1 MSSQET
7 FSITTLQRMCARSE
21 YLDESDIHM
30 NDKTVSWD
38 GNIIYYK
45 TKKPASTGNEFLIP
59 IQVKGKEYNILPDS
73 DSISYPVDINDL
85 KNYLK
90 NGGVIFFVDAISKTE
105 YNDKMYAKILLPVDI
120 VHIMKGKEEQ
130 GSITVHLNH
139 VKTVRE
145 LEELCVLF
153 KENRPKQAMVGVGK
167 SIPDYD
173 NISNFT
179 ISTLPTPYMNPAIAI
194 AKSPFK
200 YVYTKKDGM
209 EIPVLLTDLVTA
221 TESEWLI
228 KIDDKIEQRYPV
240 RHIYELNQTTTRI
253 SEIIEFVLT
262 EKSQKTTIRCIEA
275 TNYNFETVFQ
285 ASKIIIAVS
294 DAEEVMI
301 ENISLGK
308 NFLGEIQTAF
318 TEGFLAYH
326 KRIVQLGETLTE
338 LNIKR
343 SLFKTKEILDAEP
356 TIFFLK
362 KGLVEMKVLSLP
374 FQADENCGLYKQ
386 IIGRR
391 KLLLEYEKIQE
402 DGYIIRNYLKDGK
415 RIAIFADIPDGKT
428 QKISRW
434 FALRDE
440 DISQMI
446 FDENDLLEEMYNTGE
461 EETDQLLGLILDF
474 LKSYDKERDKNLL
487 LLAEKLINILE
498 KYSMDS
504 TILTI
509 NRLQIIA
516 RKRELEL
523 EERKTL
529 AQIVG
534 MMESAIDKE
543 DVRKEYF
550 LKEKIYEYVMQN
562 IEKALNNLCQDECD
576 TSLENCNRICAAKCG
591 YEKMTEIVDYGQF
604 CKLLNPGKVDEWDNE
619 LNLVENLSVDKIQS
633 EIYELLYRSDT
644 PEKVTGDNCGI
655 YLQSKYSQ
663 APRKQVIPTFL
674 DLTRGARKERA
685 LQSIFQNIINN
696 TDIIDILAGNSITV
710 IPGSYSGTLSQ
721 AQITS
726 GWKNSSPNKVGEYY
740 RDIELISAQELKE
753 KFEQNGG
760 NHD

>member
-120 VHIMKGKEEQ
+120 VHMMKGKEEQ

-200 YVYTKKDGM
+200 YVYTKKDGI

-262 EKSQKTTIRCIEA
+262 EKSQKTTIRCVEA

-294 DAEEVMI
+294 DAEEVSI

-318 TEGFLAYH
+318 TERFLAYH
-326 KRIVQLGETLTE
+326 KRIVQLGEMLEE

-362 KGLVEMKVLSLP
+362 KGLVEMRVLSLP
-374 FQADENCGLYKQ
+374 FQTDENCGLYKQ

-428 QKISRW
+428 QKISSW

-446 FDENDLLEEMYNTGE
+446 FDENALLEAMNKISE
-461 EETDQLLGLILDF
+461 EETNQLLGLILDF
-474 LKSYDKERDKNLL
+474 LKSYDKERDKNILS
-487 LLAEKLINILE
+487 LAEKLIIILE
-498 KYSMDS
+498 KYSMDP

-509 NRLQIIA
+509 N
-516 RKRELEL
+516 
-523 EERKTL
+523 
-529 AQIVG
+529 
-534 MMESAIDKE
+534 
-543 DVRKEYF
+543 
-550 LKEKIYEYVMQN
+550 
-562 IEKALNNLCQDECD
+562 
-576 TSLENCNRICAAKCG
+576 
-591 YEKMTEIVDYGQF
+591 
-604 CKLLNPGKVDEWDNE
+604 
-619 LNLVENLSVDKIQS
+619 
-633 EIYELLYRSDT
+633 
-644 PEKVTGDNCGI
+644 
-655 YLQSKYSQ
+655 
-663 APRKQVIPTFL
+663 
-674 DLTRGARKERA
+674 
-685 LQSIFQNIINN
+685 
-696 TDIIDILAGNSITV
+696 
-710 IPGSYSGTLSQ
+710 
-721 AQITS
+721 
-726 GWKNSSPNKVGEYY
+726 
-740 RDIELISAQELKE
+740 
-753 KFEQNGG
+753 
-760 NHD
+760 

>member
-7 FSITTLQRMCARSE
+7 FSITTLQRMCARFE

-318 TEGFLAYH
+318 TERFLVYH
-326 KRIVQLGETLTE
+326 KRIVQLGETLAE

-440 DISQMI
+440 DIFQMI
-446 FDENDLLEEMYNTGE
+446 FDENDLLEEMYNIGE

-529 AQIVG
+529 AQI
-534 MMESAIDKE
+534 
-543 DVRKEYF
+543 
-550 LKEKIYEYVMQN
+550 
-562 IEKALNNLCQDECD
+562 
-576 TSLENCNRICAAKCG
+576 
-591 YEKMTEIVDYGQF
+591 
-604 CKLLNPGKVDEWDNE
+604 
-619 LNLVENLSVDKIQS
+619 
-633 EIYELLYRSDT
+633 
-644 PEKVTGDNCGI
+644 
-655 YLQSKYSQ
+655 KYSENIF
-663 APRKQVIPTFL
+663 ARCCACILLKQFDEFDIHMQQLSATE
-674 DLTRGARKERA
+674 KEE
-685 LQSIFQNIINN
+685 F
-696 TDIIDILAGNSITV
+696 
-710 IPGSYSGTLSQ
+710 YSWPIASLLPNVE
-721 AQITS
+721 
-726 GWKNSSPNKVGEYY
+726 KNE
-740 RDIELISAQELKE
+740 
-753 KFEQNGG
+753 
-760 NHD
+760 

>member
-262 EKSQKTTIRCIEA
+262 EKSQKTTIRCVEA
-275 TNYNFETVFQ
+275 TNYNFETVF
-285 ASKIIIAVS
+285 
-294 DAEEVMI
+294 
-301 ENISLGK
+301 
-308 NFLGEIQTAF
+308 
-318 TEGFLAYH
+318 H
-326 KRIVQLGETLTE
+326 
-338 LNIKR
+338 
-343 SLFKTKEILDAEP
+343 
-356 TIFFLK
+356 
-362 KGLVEMKVLSLP
+362 
-374 FQADENCGLYKQ
+374 
-386 IIGRR
+386 
-391 KLLLEYEKIQE
+391 
-402 DGYIIRNYLKDGK
+402 
-415 RIAIFADIPDGKT
+415 
-428 QKISRW
+428 
-434 FALRDE
+434 
-440 DISQMI
+440 
-446 FDENDLLEEMYNTGE
+446 
-461 EETDQLLGLILDF
+461 
-474 LKSYDKERDKNLL
+474 
-487 LLAEKLINILE
+487 
-498 KYSMDS
+498 
-504 TILTI
+504 
-509 NRLQIIA
+509 
-516 RKRELEL
+516 
-523 EERKTL
+523 
-529 AQIVG
+529 
-534 MMESAIDKE
+534 
-543 DVRKEYF
+543 
-550 LKEKIYEYVMQN
+550 
-562 IEKALNNLCQDECD
+562 
-576 TSLENCNRICAAKCG
+576 
-591 YEKMTEIVDYGQF
+591 
-604 CKLLNPGKVDEWDNE
+604 
-619 LNLVENLSVDKIQS
+619 
-633 EIYELLYRSDT
+633 
-644 PEKVTGDNCGI
+644 
-655 YLQSKYSQ
+655 
-663 APRKQVIPTFL
+663 
-674 DLTRGARKERA
+674 GAR
-685 LQSIFQNIINN
+685 I
-696 TDIIDILAGNSITV
+696 
-710 IPGSYSGTLSQ
+710 
-721 AQITS
+721 
-726 GWKNSSPNKVGEYY
+726 
-740 RDIELISAQELKE
+740 
-753 KFEQNGG
+753 
-760 NHD
+760 

>member
-59 IQVKGKEYNILPDS
+59 IQVKGKEYNTLPDS

-105 YNDKMYAKILLPVDI
+105 YSDKMYAKILLPVDI

-221 TESEWLI
+221 TESDWLI
-228 KIDDKIEQRYPV
+228 KIDDKIEQRYPI
-240 RHIYELNQTTTRI
+240 RHIYALNQTTTRI

-262 EKSQKTTIRCIEA
+262 EKNQKTTIRCIEA

-294 DAEEVMI
+294 DAEEVSI

-318 TEGFLAYH
+318 TERFLAYH
-326 KRIVQLGETLTE
+326 KRIVQLGEMLEE

-362 KGLVEMKVLSLP
+362 KGLVEMRVLSLP
-374 FQADENCGLYKQ
+374 FQT
-386 IIGRR
+386 
-391 KLLLEYEKIQE
+391 
-402 DGYIIRNYLKDGK
+402 
-415 RIAIFADIPDGKT
+415 DGKT

-440 DISQMI
+440 DIFQMI
-446 FDENDLLEEMYNTGE
+446 FDENDLLEEMYNIGE

-529 AQIVG
+529 AQI
-534 MMESAIDKE
+534 
-543 DVRKEYF
+543 
-550 LKEKIYEYVMQN
+550 
-562 IEKALNNLCQDECD
+562 
-576 TSLENCNRICAAKCG
+576 
-591 YEKMTEIVDYGQF
+591 
-604 CKLLNPGKVDEWDNE
+604 
-619 LNLVENLSVDKIQS
+619 
-633 EIYELLYRSDT
+633 
-644 PEKVTGDNCGI
+644 
-655 YLQSKYSQ
+655 KYSENIF
-663 APRKQVIPTFL
+663 ARCCACILLKQFDEFDIHMQQLSATE
-674 DLTRGARKERA
+674 KEE
-685 LQSIFQNIINN
+685 F
-696 TDIIDILAGNSITV
+696 
-710 IPGSYSGTLSQ
+710 YSWPIASLLPNVE
-721 AQITS
+721 
-726 GWKNSSPNKVGEYY
+726 KNE
-740 RDIELISAQELKE
+740 
-753 KFEQNGG
+753 
-760 NHD
+760 

>member
-59 IQVKGKEYNILPDS
+59 IQVKGKEYNTLPDS
-73 DSISYPVDINDL
+73 DSISYPVDI
-85 KNYLK
+85 NYLK

-105 YNDKMYAKILLPVDI
+105 YSDKMYAKILLPVDI

-173 NISNFT
+173 TISNFT

-200 YVYTKKDGM
+200 YVYTKKDGI

-221 TESEWLI
+221 TESDWLI
-228 KIDDKIEQRYPV
+228 KIDDKIEQRYPI
-240 RHIYELNQTTTRI
+240 RHIYALNQTTTRI

-262 EKSQKTTIRCIEA
+262 EKSQKTTIRCVEA

-294 DAEEVMI
+294 DAEEVSI

-318 TEGFLAYH
+318 TERFLAYH
-326 KRIVQLGETLTE
+326 KRIVQLGEMLEE

-362 KGLVEMKVLSLP
+362 KGLVEMRVLSLP
-374 FQADENCGLYKQ
+374 FQTDENCGLYKQ

-440 DISQMI
+440 DIFQMI
-446 FDENDLLEEMYNTGE
+446 FDENDLLEEMYNIGE

-529 AQIVG
+529 AQI
-534 MMESAIDKE
+534 
-543 DVRKEYF
+543 
-550 LKEKIYEYVMQN
+550 
-562 IEKALNNLCQDECD
+562 
-576 TSLENCNRICAAKCG
+576 
-591 YEKMTEIVDYGQF
+591 
-604 CKLLNPGKVDEWDNE
+604 
-619 LNLVENLSVDKIQS
+619 
-633 EIYELLYRSDT
+633 
-644 PEKVTGDNCGI
+644 
-655 YLQSKYSQ
+655 KYSENIF
-663 APRKQVIPTFL
+663 ARCCACILLKQFDEFDIHMQQLSATE
-674 DLTRGARKERA
+674 KEE
-685 LQSIFQNIINN
+685 F
-696 TDIIDILAGNSITV
+696 
-710 IPGSYSGTLSQ
+710 YSWPIASLLPNVE
-721 AQITS
+721 
-726 GWKNSSPNKVGEYY
+726 KNE
-740 RDIELISAQELKE
+740 
-753 KFEQNGG
+753 
-760 NHD
+760 